1 MWVLAGS
8 LPLRQ
13 ERAGLEG
20 ALARREDILVWWG
33 TPARVGVGWC
43 RGNGTEAWGMWV
55 GLAPGAPRLVGSLSL
70 QTLGEAQWPEGL

>member
-1 MWVLAGS
+1 MVGSRGTHWERSAGPEKMQVLGGNVWVLAGS

-43 RGNGTEAWGMWV
+43 RGNGTGMGHV
-55 GLAPGAPRLVGSLSL
+55 GL
-70 QTLGEAQWPEGL
+70 